1 MENFVLYNP
10 TSLHFG
16 KGVIAELPGIIS
28 SFGTRVLLVYG
39 KGAIKENGIYNEVMN
54 QLKKCK
60 AEVFEYSGIK
70 SNPVIGDVD
79 QAAAVGR
86 KNKVD
91 VVLAVGG
98 GSVIDSAKIIS
109 LAIPVENKAW
119 DFFEYKIRPKAAVP
133 LVAVLT
139 LAATGTE
146 MNPYAVVQND
156 ETKQKPGYYSPL
168 IYPRHALL
176 DPAYTISVPEN
187 YTAYGIVDLIAHAL
201 ENYFGTGDTTLT
213 DKIIF
218 AIIKEAVEFGGL
230 LMQNPDNYAFRE
242 KIMYAA
248 TLALNGTTSIGK
260 KSGDWGVHGL
270 GHSLSALY
278 DTPHGASLSVMYP
291 AWMKHFKTQLEA
303 SLILLGEN
311 VFGVETAEDTIL
323 AIEQFFYSI
332 QAPVRMYQ
340 LGLSTVA
347 DENEIQAITQNLILN
362 KVTGGHMAMGEED
375 YRAIL
380 KLAY

>member
-16 KGVIAELPGIIS
+16 KGVITNLPGIIS
-28 SFGTRVLLVYG
+28 TFGKKVLLVYG
-39 KGAIKENGIYNEVMN
+39 KGAIKENGIYNEVMD
-54 QLKKCK
+54 QLKKCN

-70 SNPVIGDVD
+70 SNPVINDVD
-79 QAAAVGR
+79 KAAVVGR

-119 DFFEYKIRPKAAVP
+119 DFFEYKIKPKAAVP

-146 MNPYAVVQND
+146 MNPFAVVQND

-176 DPAYTISVPEN
+176 DPDYTISVPEN

-230 LMQNPDNYAFRE
+230 LMQNPDSFAFRE
-242 KIMYAA
+242 KIMFAA

-291 AWMKHFKTQLEA
+291 SWMKYFKNQLEA

-311 VFGVETAEDTIL
+311 VFGVETADDTIL

-332 QAPVRMYQ
+332 QSPIRLYQ
-340 LGLSTVA
+340 IGLSTTPE
-347 DENEIQAITQNLILN
+347 ENEINAITQNLILN
-362 KVTGGHMAMGEED
+362 KVTGGHMSMDEND
-375 YRAIL
+375 YKAII